1 MTIKERFKRRKRFL
15 LIGIFIGFALFAGVG
30 TLENKY
36 PSVVLFAISYAGFL
50 LPFRA
55 S

>member
-15 LIGIFIGFALFAGVG
+15 LIGVFIGFAIFAGVG
-30 TLENKY
+30 ALENKY
-36 PSVVLFAISYAGFL
+36 PSAVLLLSRTLDSL